1 MNTDRNKL
9 VDTSEFWKQR
19 IDDSKI
25 TGDIRHSVFRA
36 PEQEW
41 QKVCKDHK
49 DIIKKTLKKKFL
61 KGRVYDILDA
71 GCAYGRG
78 IDLLPKDWSGRY
90 VGIDQSQDFINLAE
104 SKYPDYEFYCEN
116 LKHLPFEDNEFDV
129 AICTSVMIMVV
140 QNLGWFEWEKIQN
153 ELLRVSKCILCL
165 EYGTTDTATASST
178 FYTIG
183 DLS

>member
-1 MNTDRNKL
+1 MTTDRSKPVN
-9 VDTSEFWKQR
+9 TSEFWKQR
-19 IDDSKI
+19 IDDSKM

-41 QKVCKDHK
+41 QRVCEDHK
-49 DIIKKTLKKKFL
+49 KIIETF
-61 KGRVYDILDA
+61 VPQNADVLDA

-116 LKHLPFEDNEFDV
+116 LKSLPFEDSEFDV

-153 ELLRVSKCILCL
+153 ELLRVCKTGILCL
-165 EYGTTDTATASST
+165 EYGITDTATASST